1 MHVHGANEILEL
13 QSNQVNSQKTK
24 LKLINKD
31 DSMNRKHE
39 WRKFGIELQQS
50 LILYSFPEEME
61 QIPIWLAYY
70 FNAQQK
76 IGCPI
81 IFWTLIFVEM
91 SWIQRFTGIPQIS
104 EISPFQLT
112 FLTSINS
119 YKPGISSDFN
129 RVSKFGTH
137 WDKWIAFKKIKL
149 TLQQQYLTT

>member
-1 MHVHGANEILEL
+1 MH
-13 QSNQVNSQKTK
+13 SK
-24 LKLINKD
+24 
-31 DSMNRKHE
+31 
-39 WRKFGIELQQS
+39 
-50 LILYSFPEEME
+50 
-61 QIPIWLAYY
+61 
-70 FNAQQK
+70 K

-149 TLQQQYLTT
+149 TLQQQYRQHNFQNFCSKSEFQKMLSVTVYWKCQNSDTFLPKVFFKNQISW